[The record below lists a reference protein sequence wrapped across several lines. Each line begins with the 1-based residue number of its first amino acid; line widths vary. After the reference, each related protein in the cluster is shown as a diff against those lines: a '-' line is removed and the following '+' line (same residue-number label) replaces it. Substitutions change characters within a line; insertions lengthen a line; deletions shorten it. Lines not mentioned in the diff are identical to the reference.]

1 MADPYLFNNAFGG
14 GLSTGSA
21 IGKLFQDRQQRRQ
34 LSDLAQLIGQ
44 GNYQQAGAGL
54 IGLGQVGAGV
64 DVMQMPLKQ
73 RIAENKLQG
82 GGVTYGKSPVY
93 VRRPDGSLG
102 IGVLGDDGN
111 FKPIEGVNPA
121 ENLTK
126 VDFGTATGLVGT
138 RTGQQVGD
146 TFDKDV
152 ATPAYQETAAR
163 EQAKLATE
171 AQAEFAELDTKMAGL
186 RDVVGQ
192 LYTLSDAATYTKAG
206 QAYDEVRKQLGYE
219 PTAGALA
226 RTKYMAMVDNQVL
239 PLLKQTFGAA
249 FTVQEGE
256 SLRATLGDPD
266 KSPAE
271 KKAVLDAFI
280 AQKERDLRAMG
291 AKAFSVQ
298 PGPTQAKGISQGDYD
313 SLPSG
318 AVFEHNGKKYRKP

>member
-1 MADPYLFNNAFGG
+1 MAGSIFTDAFSGG
-14 GLSTGSA
+14 VRVGSTLGD
-21 IGKLFQDRQQRRQ
+21 LFQQGKDRRR
-34 LSDLAQLIGQ
+34 LSDLAQLIGM
-44 GNYQQAGAGL
+44 GDYQQGGAGL
-54 IGLGQVGAGV
+54 IGLGQVGAGL

-82 GGVTYGKSPVY
+82 GGVTYGKAPVY

-102 IGVLGDDGN
+102 IGVLGDDGS
-111 FKPIEGVNPA
+111 FKPIDGVNPA

-126 VDFGTATGLVGT
+126 IDTGTGTGLFGTKTGIQSG
-138 RTGQQVGD
+138 GEIA
-146 TFDKDV
+146 KDV

-163 EQAKLATE
+163 EQAKLATA

-186 RDVVGQ
+186 RDVVNQ
-192 LYTLSDAATYTKAG
+192 LHGPSEKATYTKAG
-206 QAYDEVRKQLGYE
+206 QIFDEARKQLGFE
-219 PTAGALA
+219 PTEGALA

-298 PGPTQAKGISQGDYD
+298 PGPSQAKGISQSDYD